1 MKISAADILKNL
13 VNPDGTPIMPP
24 GSLVYLSTDDPK
36 GTYLFDTVLIL
47 PHSAFFFILRH
58 ILSYCIISCLTL
70 FYVFI
75 SHLFSFYSILFYLN
89 SSLFCIT
96 FPLFFSSLIFSNLSH
111 PIWQFYRHLCQ
122 LLRGEERLSKT
133 PTSQTGW
140 MSRWRKY
147 TERTYICILFSEMC
161 VL

>member
-47 PHSAFFFILRH
+47 PHSASFFFILRH

-75 SHLFSFYSILFYLN
+75 SHLFSFYSILLYLN

-111 PIWQFYRHLCQ
+111 TISSYLTILQASVSTVTQ
-122 LLRGEERLSKT
+122 RGKTVENTHIPNRLDVSMT
-133 PTSQTGW
+133 
-140 MSRWRKY
+140 
-147 TERTYICILFSEMC
+147 
-161 VL
+161 